1 MISGTVVQTLI
12 LVIITMRLDWEK
24 EVIYSSNG
32 DPVKDSPFGTFCVI
46 ELFCEQ
52 AQRAQIQ
59 IAKEATSKPRISAQQ

>member
-32 DPVKDSPFGTFCVI
+32 DPVKDGPFGTFCVI
-46 ELFCEQ
+46 ELFVNRHREL
-52 AQRAQIQ
+52 
-59 IAKEATSKPRISAQQ
+59 KFK